1 MSDGDRY
8 LSVFP
13 DFLKTLGTDA
23 AELADAL
30 VADEAAPAAQRFVAG
45 ALNYL
50 FKSLDLIPDGVE
62 DLGFIDDAF
71 VLRVA
76 SGLAIASDETAGASI
91 AKLAEQNKDVR
102 DFLGESYLRL
112 ENYVRTL
119 TTGAARGRTVD
130 DILATAEARSAFAS
144 EVHGWSDSYEAPS
157 FTRDPRTLTKLKAF
171 LDTKLPK

>member
-23 AELADAL
+23 ADLADAL
-30 VADEAAPAAQRFVAG
+30 VADEAAPAAQRFVPR
-45 ALNYL
+45 ALNSL

-71 VLRVA
+71 VIRVA
-76 SGLAIASDETAGASI
+76 CALAQASDETAGSHVLA
-91 AKLAEQNKDVR
+91 LAEQAKDVR
-102 DFLGESYLRL
+102 DFLGDNYLRL
-112 ENYVRTL
+112 ETYVRTL
-119 TTGAARGRTVD
+119 TTGAARGRSVD

-144 EVHGWSDSYEAPS
+144 EVHGWADSYEVPT
-157 FTRDPRTLTKLKAF
+157 FTRDARTLTKLKAF